1 MTPATDGGSCP
12 KLDPTAITVHLHRVL
27 FAFPVNFRVMAFM
40 FAALW
45 LNISTAATVAGAVY
59 LRQCVLSASLRNRDD
74 SRVKAASAT
83 MYALF
88 HSFKPWHVIALLG
101 LRCAAG
107 AYAGDDDFAISRI
120 DSGERSLLNA
130 HNPAWAR
137 ATNDVGSVP
146 GGFALDHL
154 SVVLRRSA
162 VRQLAYDRLLQ
173 EQ

>member
-12 KLDPTAITVHLHRVL
+12 KLDPTAITVHLHRV
-27 FAFPVNFRVMAFM
+27 FSAFPVNFRVMAFM

-88 HSFKPWHVIALLG
+88 HSFK
-101 LRCAAG
+101 
-107 AYAGDDDFAISRI
+107 S
-120 DSGERSLLNA
+120 
-130 HNPAWAR
+130 
-137 ATNDVGSVP
+137 
-146 GGFALDHL
+146 
-154 SVVLRRSA
+154 
-162 VRQLAYDRLLQ
+162 
-173 EQ
+173 